1 MLSLKTTFRRPIV
14 SALGILLVVSMTA
27 FLSVGIGQ
35 AYAANNTLATI
46 EDKFTTVAL
55 MTEKFRNQ
63 SNVTLQFG
71 DVTKT
76 QVTRQ
81 FPEKV
86 IDFLDKLPE
95 KYPDM
100 VKEVS
105 SAGLASAY
113 IPSLT
118 VDFFTDHSFEDSV
131 EKKNYTAPWA
141 RPSGTPYCCAVF
153 EIELTEINPPA
164 IVESFIEISKDQT
177 KAMFETEYRAD
188 VRGDITSIQEN
199 EEAVVGVAIVHT
211 DIPRAKLT

>member
-63 SNVTLQFG
+63 SYVTLQFG

-86 IDFLDKLPE
+86 IDFLDE
-95 KYPDM
+95 M
-100 VKEVS
+100 
-105 SAGLASAY
+105 
-113 IPSLT
+113 PS
-118 VDFFTDHSFEDSV
+118 
-131 EKKNYTAPWA
+131 
-141 RPSGTPYCCAVF
+141 
-153 EIELTEINPPA
+153 
-164 IVESFIEISKDQT
+164 
-177 KAMFETEYRAD
+177 
-188 VRGDITSIQEN
+188 
-199 EEAVVGVAIVHT
+199 
-211 DIPRAKLT
+211 